1 MRPDEVGI
9 IYESDVCYVYSTDE
23 RANPVTK
30 KPFNLKV
37 KHWRI
42 ILSVWEHWISL
53 TDCINK
59 NDRVGLFGICTLKG

>member
-30 KPFNLKV
+30 KAFQSESEALENFIKRLRALNKFN
-37 KHWRI
+37 
-42 ILSVWEHWISL
+42 
-53 TDCINK
+53 
-59 NDRVGLFGICTLKG
+59 GLYK

>member
-30 KPFNLKV
+30 KAFQSESEALENYIKRLRALNKFN
-37 KHWRI
+37 
-42 ILSVWEHWISL
+42 
-53 TDCINK
+53 
-59 NDRVGLFGICTLKG
+59 GLYK